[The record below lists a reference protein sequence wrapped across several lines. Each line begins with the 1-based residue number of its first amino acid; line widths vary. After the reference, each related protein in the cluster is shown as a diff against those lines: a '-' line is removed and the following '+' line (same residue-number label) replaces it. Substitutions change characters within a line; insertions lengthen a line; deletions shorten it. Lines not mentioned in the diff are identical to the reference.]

1 MGSTSSLY
9 AAIDLGSNSFHML
22 VVREVAGSIQTLT
35 RIKRKVRLAAGL
47 NSENALSNEAMER
60 GWQCLRLFA
69 ERLQDIP
76 PPQIRVVA
84 TATLRL
90 AVNAGD
96 FIAKAQEIL
105 GCPVQVISG
114 EEEARLIYQ
123 GVAHTT
129 GGADQRLV
137 VDIGGAST
145 ELVTGTGAQTTSLFS
160 LSMGC
165 VTWLERYFADRNL
178 GQENF
183 DAAEKAAREVLRPVA
198 DELRY
203 HGWKV
208 CVGASGTVQALQEI
222 MMAQGMDERITLE
235 KLQQLKQRAIHC
247 GRLEELEID
256 GLTLERA
263 LVFPSGLAILIAIFT
278 ELNIQCMTLAGG
290 ALREG
295 LVYGMLHLTV
305 EQDIRSR
312 TLRNI
317 QRRFM
322 IDIDQAQRVA
332 KVAANF
338 FEQVENEWHL
348 EAISRDLL
356 ISACQLHEIGL
367 SVDFKQAPQHAA
379 YLVRN
384 LDLPGFT
391 PAQKKL
397 LATLLLNQ
405 TNPVDLSSLHQQNAV
420 PPRVAEQLCRLLRLA
435 IIFANRRRDDLVPEM
450 TLQANHELLTLTL
463 PQGWLTQ
470 HPLGKEIIDQERILE
485 KYGVTPNQLID
496 VKALMGDSSDN
507 IPGVPGIGEKTA
519 LSLIAQFSSL
529 EGVYQHL
536 ENPAVKASVKR
547 KLEEGKEL
555 LQYTNKSIST
565 ISTFL
570 CLFSQTKIRNLIR

>member
-76 PPQIRVVA
+76 PSQIRVVA

-123 GVAHTT
+123 
-129 GGADQRLV
+129 
-137 VDIGGAST
+137 
-145 ELVTGTGAQTTSLFS
+145 
-160 LSMGC
+160 GC

-295 LVYGMLHLTV
+295 LVYGMLHLAV

-338 FEQVENEWHL
+338 FDQVENEWHL

-435 IIFANRRRDDLVPEM
+435 IIFASRRRDDLVPEM

-470 HPLGKEIIDQERILE
+470 HPLGKEIIAQESQWQSYVHWPLE
-485 KYGVTPNQLID
+485 V
-496 VKALMGDSSDN
+496 
-507 IPGVPGIGEKTA
+507 
-519 LSLIAQFSSL
+519 
-529 EGVYQHL
+529 H
-536 ENPAVKASVKR
+536 
-547 KLEEGKEL
+547 
-555 LQYTNKSIST
+555 
-565 ISTFL
+565 
-570 CLFSQTKIRNLIR
+570 

>member
-1 MGSTSSLY
+1 MLSSTSLY

-22 VVREVAGSIQTLT
+22 VVREVAGTIQTLA

-47 NSENALSNEAMER
+47 NSENALSPEAMER

-76 PPQIRVVA
+76 PAQIRVVA

-90 AVNAGD
+90 ATNAQQ
-96 FIAKAQEIL
+96 FIQQAEKIL
-105 GCPVQVISG
+105 GCPIPVIRG

-145 ELVTGTGAQTTSLFS
+145 ELVTGTGAQTTALFS

-165 VTWLERYFADRNL
+165 VTWLERFFSDRNL
-178 GQENF
+178 AQENF
-183 DAAEKAAREVLRPVA
+183 DAAEAAASEVLKPVI
-198 DELRY
+198 DELKH

-222 MMAQGMDERITLE
+222 MMAQGMDERITLA
-235 KLQQLKQRAIHC
+235 KLQQLKQRAIRC
-247 GRLEELEID
+247 GRLEELEIE

-263 LVFPSGLAILIAIFT
+263 LVFPSGLAILIAIF
-278 ELNIQCMTLAGG
+278 EQLGIHCMTLAGG

-295 LVYGMLHLTV
+295 LVYGMLHLSV
-305 EQDIRSR
+305 DQEIRSR
-312 TLRNI
+312 TIRNI

-322 IDIDQAQRVA
+322 VDIAQAARVQQLA
-332 KVAANF
+332 QAFAGYVAD
-338 FEQVENEWHL
+338 EWEL
-348 EAISRDLL
+348 DTLSKDMLK
-356 ISACQLHEIGL
+356 SAALLHEIGL
-367 SVDFKQAPQHAA
+367 SVDFRQAPLHAA

-384 LDLPGFT
+384 LDLPGYT

-420 PPRVAEQLCRLLRLA
+420 PPRMAERLCRLLRLA
-435 IIFANRRRDDLVPEM
+435 IIFASRRRDDILPAIELKAQGEALHL
-450 TLQANHELLTLTL
+450 TFPANWLACHPLGAELLTQESLWQSYVHWPLTI
-463 PQGWLTQ
+463 Q
-470 HPLGKEIIDQERILE
+470 
-485 KYGVTPNQLID
+485 
-496 VKALMGDSSDN
+496 
-507 IPGVPGIGEKTA
+507 
-519 LSLIAQFSSL
+519 
-529 EGVYQHL
+529 
-536 ENPAVKASVKR
+536 
-547 KLEEGKEL
+547 
-555 LQYTNKSIST
+555 
-565 ISTFL
+565 
-570 CLFSQTKIRNLIR
+570 

>member
-1 MGSTSSLY
+1 MLRSTSLY

-47 NSENALSNEAMER
+47 SADNHLSPEAMER

-76 PPQIRVVA
+76 PQQIRVVA

-90 AVNAGD
+90 AVNAGE
-96 FIAKAQEIL
+96 FIATAQAIL

-129 GGADQRLV
+129 GGDERRLV

-145 ELVTGTGAQTTSLFS
+145 ELVTGIGAQATSLNS

-165 VTWLERYFADRNL
+165 VTWLERYFSDRNL
-178 GQENF
+178 AQENF
-183 DAAEKAAREVLRPVA
+183 DEAEKAAREVLRPVA

-222 MMAQGMDERITLE
+222 MMAQGMDERITLA

-247 GRLEELEID
+247 GRLEELEIE

-295 LVYGMLHLTV
+295 LVYGMLHLAV
-305 EQDIRSR
+305 DQDIRNH

-322 IDIDQAQRVA
+322 VDIEQAHRVA
-332 KVAANF
+332 NLAVSF
-338 FEQVENEWHL
+338 LDQVDNEWHL
-348 EAISRDLL
+348 EPVSRELL
-356 ISACQLHEIGL
+356 VSACQLHEIGL
-367 SVDFKQAPQHAA
+367 SVDFKQAPLHAA

-384 LDLPGFT
+384 LDLPGYT

-420 PPRVAEQLCRLLRLA
+420 PPRVAEHLCRLLRLA
-435 IIFANRRRDDLVPEM
+435 ILFASRRRDDLLPAI
-450 TLQANHELLTLTL
+450 TLTAEGEKLTLNL
-463 PQGWLTQ
+463 QDKWLDN
-470 HPLGKEIIDQERILE
+470 HPLGAEMLVQECQWQSYVHWIL
-485 KYGVTPNQLID
+485 D
-496 VKALMGDSSDN
+496 
-507 IPGVPGIGEKTA
+507 
-519 LSLIAQFSSL
+519 AQ
-529 EGVYQHL
+529 
-536 ENPAVKASVKR
+536 
-547 KLEEGKEL
+547 
-555 LQYTNKSIST
+555 
-565 ISTFL
+565 
-570 CLFSQTKIRNLIR
+570 

>member
-1 MGSTSSLY
+1 MPSSTSLY

-47 NSENALSNEAMER
+47 SNDNILSTEAMER

-76 PPQIRVVA
+76 QPQIRVVA

-90 AVNAGD
+90 AVNAQTFLD
-96 FIAKAQEIL
+96 KAQDIL
-105 GCPVQVISG
+105 GCPVQVIRG

-129 GGADQRLV
+129 GGDDRRLV

-145 ELVTGTGAQTTSLFS
+145 ELVTGKGAQTTSLFS

-165 VTWLERYFADRNL
+165 VTWLERFFADRNL
-178 GQENF
+178 AQENF
-183 DAAEKAAREVLRPVA
+183 DDAETAAREVLRPVA
-198 DELRY
+198 DELRK

-222 MMAQGMDERITLE
+222 MMAQGMDERITLA
-235 KLQQLKQRAIHC
+235 KLQQLKQRAIQC
-247 GRLEELEID
+247 GRLEELEIE

-295 LVYGMLHLTV
+295 LVYGMLHLAV
-305 EQDIRSR
+305 DEDIRSR
-312 TLRNI
+312 TLRNV
-317 QRRFM
+317 QRRF
-322 IDIDQAQRVA
+322 IVDTEQASRVA
-332 KVAANF
+332 QLASRFAD
-338 FEQVENEWHL
+338 QVENRWDIEPL
-348 EAISRDLL
+348 SRELL
-356 ISACQLHEIGL
+356 LSACHLHEIGL

-405 TNPVDLSSLHQQNAV
+405 THAIDLSSLHQQNAV
-420 PPRVAEQLCRLLRLA
+420 PPRVAEHLCRLLRLA
-435 IIFANRRRDDLVPEM
+435 IIFASRRRDDRLPET
-450 TLQANHELLTLTL
+450 TLSANEETLTLTL
-463 PQGWLTQ
+463 PAGWLEK
-470 HPLGKEIIDQERILE
+470 HPLGKEIVDQECQWQS
-485 KYGVTPNQLID
+485 YVHWPLI
-496 VKALMGDSSDN
+496 V
-507 IPGVPGIGEKTA
+507 
-519 LSLIAQFSSL
+519 Q
-529 EGVYQHL
+529 
-536 ENPAVKASVKR
+536 
-547 KLEEGKEL
+547 
-555 LQYTNKSIST
+555 
-565 ISTFL
+565 
-570 CLFSQTKIRNLIR
+570 

>member
-1 MGSTSSLY
+1 MLTTTSLY

-47 NSENALSNEAMER
+47 NSDNVLSAEAMER

-76 PPQIRVVA
+76 QPQIRVVA
-84 TATLRL
+84 TATLRI
-90 AVNAGD
+90 AVNAD
-96 FIAKAQEIL
+96 AFIAKAQEIL

-145 ELVTGTGAQTTSLFS
+145 ELVTGSGAQTTSLFS

-165 VTWLERYFADRNL
+165 VTWLERYFTNRNL
-178 GQENF
+178 AQENF
-183 DAAEKAAREVLRPVA
+183 DEAEKAAREVLRPVA
-198 DELRY
+198 DKLRF

-222 MMAQGMDERITLE
+222 MMAQGMDERITLA

-247 GRLEELEID
+247 GRLEELEIE

-295 LVYGMLHLTV
+295 LVYGMLHLPV
-305 EQDIRSR
+305 DQDIRSR

-322 IDIDQAQRVA
+322 VDTDQANRVTQLA
-332 KVAANF
+332 VHLL
-338 FEQVENEWHL
+338 EQVKDEWHL
-348 EAISRDLL
+348 EAICRELL
-356 ISACQLHEIGL
+356 QSACQLHEIGL
-367 SVDFKQAPQHAA
+367 SVEYKQAPLHAA
-379 YLVRN
+379 WLVRN

-420 PPRVAEQLCRLLRLA
+420 PPRIAEHLCRLLRLA
-435 IIFANRRRDDLVPEM
+435 IIFAARRRDDLVPHI
-450 TLQANHELLTLTL
+450 TLQAQDENLTLTL
-463 PQGWLTQ
+463 PEGWLEH
-470 HPLGKEIIDQERILE
+470 HPLGTELIDQEIQWQSYVHWPLE
-485 KYGVTPNQLID
+485 V
-496 VKALMGDSSDN
+496 
-507 IPGVPGIGEKTA
+507 
-519 LSLIAQFSSL
+519 
-529 EGVYQHL
+529 H
-536 ENPAVKASVKR
+536 
-547 KLEEGKEL
+547 
-555 LQYTNKSIST
+555 
-565 ISTFL
+565 
-570 CLFSQTKIRNLIR
+570 

>member
-1 MGSTSSLY
+1 MNSTSLY

-47 NSENALSNEAMER
+47 NNDNVLSTEAMER

-76 PPQIRVVA
+76 QPQIRVVA
-84 TATLRL
+84 TATLRI
-90 AVNAGD
+90 AVNANA

-145 ELVTGTGAQTTSLFS
+145 ELVTGSGAQTTSLFS

-165 VTWLERYFADRNL
+165 VTWLERYFTDRNL
-178 GQENF
+178 AQENF
-183 DAAEKAAREVLRPVA
+183 DEAEKAAREVLRPVA
-198 DELRY
+198 DKLRF

-222 MMAQGMDERITLE
+222 MMAQGMDERITLA

-247 GRLEELEID
+247 GRLEELEIE

-295 LVYGMLHLTV
+295 LVYGMLHLPV
-305 EQDIRSR
+305 DQDIRSR

-322 IDIDQAQRVA
+322 VDTEQAHRVA
-332 KVAANF
+332 NLATKLLD
-338 FEQVENEWHL
+338 QVEKKWHL
-348 EAISRDLL
+348 DAISRELL
-356 ISACQLHEIGL
+356 QSACQLHEIGL
-367 SVDFKQAPQHAA
+367 SVEYKQAPLHAA
-379 YLVRN
+379 WLVRN

-420 PPRVAEQLCRLLRLA
+420 PPRIAEHLCRLLRLA
-435 IIFANRRRDDLVPEM
+435 IIFASRRRDDLVPEVH
-450 TLQANHELLTLTL
+450 LDARDEHLTVTL
-463 PQGWLTQ
+463 PAGWLAH
-470 HPLGKEIIDQERILE
+470 HPLGKELIDQESQWQSYVHWPL
-485 KYGVTPNQLID
+485 D
-496 VKALMGDSSDN
+496 V
-507 IPGVPGIGEKTA
+507 
-519 LSLIAQFSSL
+519 
-529 EGVYQHL
+529 H
-536 ENPAVKASVKR
+536 
-547 KLEEGKEL
+547 
-555 LQYTNKSIST
+555 
-565 ISTFL
+565 
-570 CLFSQTKIRNLIR
+570 

>member
-1 MGSTSSLY
+1 MLASASLY

-35 RIKRKVRLAAGL
+35 RVKRKVRLAAGL
-47 NSENALSNEAMER
+47 SRENVLSQEAMER
-60 GWQCLRLFA
+60 GWQCLRLFS

-76 PPQIRVVA
+76 SAQIRVVA

-90 AVNAGD
+90 AVNASE
-96 FIAKAQEIL
+96 FIAKAQQIL

-129 GGADQRLV
+129 GGSDRRLV

-145 ELVTGTGAQTTSLFS
+145 ELVTGTGAQATSLFS

-165 VTWLERYFADRNL
+165 VTWLERFFTDRHL

-183 DAAEKAAREVLRPVA
+183 AAAEQAAREVLRPVA
-198 DELRY
+198 AELHR
-203 HGWKV
+203 HGWQV

-222 MMAQGMDERITLE
+222 MMAQGMDERITLV
-235 KLQQLKQRAIHC
+235 KLQQLKQRAIQC
-247 GRLEELEID
+247 GRLEELEIE

-278 ELNIQCMTLAGG
+278 EMNIQSMTLAGG

-305 EQDIRSR
+305 DQDIRSR

-317 QRRFM
+317 QRRFI
-322 IDIDQAQRVA
+322 IDTDQARRVSTLA
-332 KVAANF
+332 ALFADSVSAAWDLDAYSIEILQVAS
-338 FEQVENEWHL
+338 E
-348 EAISRDLL
+348 
-356 ISACQLHEIGL
+356 LHEIGL
-367 SVDFKQAPQHAA
+367 SIEFKQAPLHAA
-379 YLVRN
+379 WLVRN

-405 TNPVDLSSLHQQNAV
+405 TNTVDLSSLHQQNAV
-420 PPRVAEQLCRLLRLA
+420 PPRVAEHLCRLLRLA
-435 IIFANRRRDDLVPEM
+435 IIFASRRRDDLLPAI
-450 TLQANHELLTLTL
+450 TLTAEGEKLTLRL
-463 PQGWLTQ
+463 PQDWLAC
-470 HPLGKEIIDQERILE
+470 HPLGAELIEQESQWQSYVHWPL
-485 KYGVTPNQLID
+485 
-496 VKALMGDSSDN
+496 
-507 IPGVPGIGEKTA
+507 
-519 LSLIAQFSSL
+519 
-529 EGVYQHL
+529 
-536 ENPAVKASVKR
+536 AV
-547 KLEEGKEL
+547 L
-555 LQYTNKSIST
+555 
-565 ISTFL
+565 
-570 CLFSQTKIRNLIR
+570 

>member
-1 MGSTSSLY
+1 MNSTSLY

-47 NSENALSNEAMER
+47 NNDNVLSTEAMER

-76 PPQIRVVA
+76 QPQIRVVA
-84 TATLRL
+84 TATLRI
-90 AVNAGD
+90 AVNANA

-145 ELVTGTGAQTTSLFS
+145 ELVTGSGAQTTSLFS

-165 VTWLERYFADRNL
+165 VTWLERYFTDRNL
-178 GQENF
+178 AQENF
-183 DAAEKAAREVLRPVA
+183 DEAEKAAREVLRPVA
-198 DELRY
+198 DKLRF

-222 MMAQGMDERITLE
+222 MMAQGMDERITLA

-247 GRLEELEID
+247 GRLEELEIE

-295 LVYGMLHLTV
+295 LVYGMLHLPV
-305 EQDIRSR
+305 DQDIRSR

-322 IDIDQAQRVA
+322 VDTEQAHRVA
-332 KVAANF
+332 NLATKF
-338 FEQVENEWHL
+338 LDQVEKKWHL
-348 EAISRDLL
+348 DAISRELL
-356 ISACQLHEIGL
+356 QSACQLHEIGL
-367 SVDFKQAPQHAA
+367 SVEYKQAPLHAA
-379 YLVRN
+379 WLVRN

-420 PPRVAEQLCRLLRLA
+420 PPRIAEHLCRLLRLA
-435 IIFANRRRDDLVPEM
+435 IIFASRRRDDLVPEVH
-450 TLQANHELLTLTL
+450 LDARDEHLTVTL
-463 PQGWLTQ
+463 PAGWLAH
-470 HPLGKEIIDQERILE
+470 HPLGKELIDQESQWQSYVHWPL
-485 KYGVTPNQLID
+485 D
-496 VKALMGDSSDN
+496 V
-507 IPGVPGIGEKTA
+507 
-519 LSLIAQFSSL
+519 
-529 EGVYQHL
+529 H
-536 ENPAVKASVKR
+536 
-547 KLEEGKEL
+547 
-555 LQYTNKSIST
+555 
-565 ISTFL
+565 
-570 CLFSQTKIRNLIR
+570 

>member
-1 MGSTSSLY
+1 MKCMSSTSLY

-22 VVREVAGSIQTLT
+22 VVREVAGSIQTLS

-47 NSENALSNEAMER
+47 NSDNALSAEAMER

-76 PPQIRVVA
+76 PAQIRVVA

-90 AVNAGD
+90 AVNAD
-96 FIAKAQEIL
+96 EFLAKARDIL

-129 GGADQRLV
+129 GGEDQRLV

-160 LSMGC
+160 LPMGC

-178 GQENF
+178 TKDNF
-183 DAAEKAAREVLRPVA
+183 ELAEDAAREVLRPIT
-198 DELRY
+198 DTLNY

-222 MMAQGMDERITLE
+222 MMAQGMDERITLA
-235 KLQQLKQRAIHC
+235 KLQQLKQRAIQC
-247 GRLEELEID
+247 GRLEELEIE
-256 GLTLERA
+256 GLTLERE
-263 LVFPSGLAILIAIFT
+263 LVFPSGLAILIAIFS
-278 ELNIQCMTLAGG
+278 ELNIRCMTLAGG

-295 LVYGMLHLTV
+295 LVYGMLHLAV
-305 EQDIRSR
+305 DQDIRSR

-322 IDIDQAQRVA
+322 IDTEQAQRVGRL
-332 KVAANF
+332 AADLVSQLDNCW
-338 FEQVENEWHL
+338 EL
-348 EAISRDLL
+348 EPLSRDLL
-356 ISACQLHEIGL
+356 VSACALHEIGL
-367 SVDFKQAPQHAA
+367 SVDFKSAPQHAA

-405 TNPVDLSSLHQQNAV
+405 TNAVDLSSLHQQNAV
-420 PPRVAEQLCRLLRLA
+420 KPRVAEHLCRLLRLA
-435 IIFANRRRDDLVPEM
+435 ILFASRRRDDLLPSV
-450 TLQANHELLTLTL
+450 TLTAEDEKLMLRL
-463 PQGWLTQ
+463 PEGWLEN
-470 HPLGKEIIDQERILE
+470 HPLGSEMVEQECQWQSYVHWALE
-485 KYGVTPNQLID
+485 V
-496 VKALMGDSSDN
+496 V
-507 IPGVPGIGEKTA
+507 
-519 LSLIAQFSSL
+519 
-529 EGVYQHL
+529 
-536 ENPAVKASVKR
+536 
-547 KLEEGKEL
+547 
-555 LQYTNKSIST
+555 
-565 ISTFL
+565 
-570 CLFSQTKIRNLIR
+570 